1 MVIIERGIVRKLLHS
16 MRAKGY
22 NQKHV
27 LIVGCS
33 ELTIRFLERINR
45 NKQWGYNVVGLV
57 DDGVYMPK
65 MNEKDKEYK
74 PDVNELVIK
83 NNMLPETVIILQMI
97 YRDFLCSEEE
107 REILKKKEQEIA
119 NKKYEE
125 NMNKYSYENLFKKRK
140 DDSFE
145 VKDET
150 IENKKME
157 LIEIKPKWYEKI
169 VEFFKSILKK

>member
-1 MVIIERGIVRKLLHS
+1 MEECKKALSEVSAIINNIPE
-16 MRAKGY
+16 
-22 NQKHV
+22 
-27 LIVGCS
+27 
-33 ELTIRFLERINR
+33 ELQEKISDNFKKTIE
-45 NKQWGYNVVGLV
+45 K
-57 DDGVYMPK
+57 
-65 MNEKDKEYK
+65 EKDKEYK

-107 REILKKKEQEIA
+107 REILKKEEQEIA
-119 NKKYEE
+119 NKKYEV
-125 NMNKYSYENLFKKRK
+125 NMNRYSYENLFKKRK